1 MTNNRR
7 LPASLTRSLTLG
19 APPLRRAGGTLEAG
33 ACVSGPGGAN
43 PYSQESAKA
52 GKQLPESVTL
62 TLGSPFSQFSTRTPF
77 PAEPSEPSIQR
88 PSRLPRVITGSTGQ
102 SLYYWQ
108 PSRAKTSSDDSDA
121 PDGGL
126 LLIPDTLI
134 IIIIIVVV
142 VVIVCIIIIII
153 IIIMYT

>member
-52 GKQLPESVTL
+52 GKQLPESVAL
-62 TLGSPFSQFSTRTPF
+62 TLGSPLSQFSTCTPF
-77 PAEPSEPSIQR
+77 PAEPSIQR

-142 VVIVCIIIIII
+142 VVIVFIIIIII